1 MLKFQCYLKRFLKL
15 KKVDKSDLE
24 KMSAPPPKKRLHFSS
39 VEIEDPDSSSQGSPN
54 ATHHEF
60 YLDAENTGLLL
71 PF

>member
-1 MLKFQCYLKRFLKL
+1 
-15 KKVDKSDLE
+15 
-24 KMSAPPPKKRLHFSS
+24 MSAPPPKKRLHFSS